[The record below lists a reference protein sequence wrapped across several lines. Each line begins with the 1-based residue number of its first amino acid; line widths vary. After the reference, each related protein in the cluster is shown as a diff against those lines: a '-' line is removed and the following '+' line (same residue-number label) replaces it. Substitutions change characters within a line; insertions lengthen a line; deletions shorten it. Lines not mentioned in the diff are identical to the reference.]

1 MSSPGCS
8 MPSKT
13 NSSYLLTTQLVNSN
27 SDSSSQP
34 QDSSSA
40 TVPAFGI
47 EYSRGKQHTSGSDDL
62 TTSQFSSSD
71 KNVESYYQDI
81 FTKLPYNTQRAYISD
96 YNEFAIFCKQAGL
109 SGFKNNF
116 EHNEICIKQYVE
128 ALCRS
133 PLAYRTIKRRLSALS
148 KFLGVAKLPNPII
161 RSAYLR
167 DFIRLSLI
175 ENRKFRLSHKQAVPL
190 TIDMLE
196 QINNAIIPD
205 SLLELRDLAIINL
218 MFDALLRADELVRV
232 CIEDISARNN
242 TLLVVSSK
250 SDQSGQG
257 QYRYVSSSTISMV
270 QEYINEAN
278 LDPKTKATRLSSD
291 LRGLHKGVLFRRLTN
306 HKTALLPFDEN
317 IPSHKANVLNY
328 SSVYRIWQRI
338 AQRAGI
344 SENITPHSG
353 RVGGAVSLAED
364 GASLPELQLAG
375 GWQSPEM
382 PGHYTKQANVKRG
395 GMAKLSAKRKR

>member
-196 QINNAIIPD
+196 QINDAIIPD

-344 SENITPHSG
+344 NENITPHSG

>member
-1 MSSPGCS
+1 

-13 NSSYLLTTQLVNSN
+13 NSSYLPTTQLVNSN

-40 TVPAFGI
+40 AVPAFGI
-47 EYSRGKQHTSGSDDL
+47 EYSHGKQHSSGSDDL

-81 FTKLPYNTQRAYISD
+81 FTKLPYNTQRAYVSD
-96 YNEFAIFCKQAGL
+96 YNEFVIFCKQAGL

-218 MFDALLRADELVRV
+218 MFEALLRADELVRV

-278 LDPKTKATRLSSD
+278 LDPKTKAPRLSSD

>member
-1 MSSPGCS
+1 

-13 NSSYLLTTQLVNSN
+13 NSSYMPTTQLVNSN

-40 TVPAFGI
+40 AVPAFGI
-47 EYSRGKQHTSGSDDL
+47 EYSHGKQHSSGSDDL
-62 TTSQFSSSD
+62 TTIQFSSSD

-81 FTKLPYNTQRAYISD
+81 FTKLPYNTQRAYVSD
-96 YNEFAIFCKQAGL
+96 YNEFVIFCKQAGL

-196 QINNAIIPD
+196 QINDAIIPD

-257 QYRYVSSSTISMV
+257 QYRYISSSTISMV

-278 LDPKTKATRLSSD
+278 LDPKTNATRLSSD